1 MKYKRT
7 HIDKLKTLLFGK
19 DLRITEGGRYTEER
33 EFDYT
38 SYSPVEKY
46 IRPQEIPYENAY
58 FITDFGAVAN
68 DKSVDN
74 SKHINRCINAC
85 AENGGGFVV
94 VSGGAYTTKTIELKS
109 NVTLFICS
117 DSSLIAEESGE
128 GFEHKA
134 LVYAN
139 GCENIGITGG
149 GTINGNGHLFGRKPL
164 FDKNV
169 TEPAEVIDVI
179 QMRRDYR
186 AQLRFA
192 HPSKYGRLVV
202 LENCKKIHIDNVI
215 LKDSASWTLRTTRC
229 EDLTIEN
236 LVINNNR
243 HVCNTD
249 GIDLM
254 QTSNAEIRHC
264 FISCADDGIVLK
276 NAIWEGCDGAMS
288 NVHIKDCEVISCTNA
303 FKIGTETTYPITDVT
318 VENCRFFMT
327 DLYPGSVSG
336 ISIESVDGSEVADVT
351 VKNIEMS
358 RCTCPIFLRLANR
371 NRAALV
377 NEQSASAIEYGVKP
391 EGKGIDAKS
400 FDMTGKMHGI
410 TIENITAKDIELPVI
425 IAGFKQ
431 KGEIRRIKDVTLKN
445 IKLEYRNAREIY
457 DKRLFIPEYS
467 REYPEGWRFRNLP
480 AYAIWA
486 RHAEN
491 IKIEAFSCTPAP
503 DTWKK
508 EYIFNDVK

>member
-215 LKDSASWTLRTTRC
+215 LKAT
-229 EDLTIEN
+229 
-236 LVINNNR
+236 
-243 HVCNTD
+243 
-249 GIDLM
+249 
-254 QTSNAEIRHC
+254 Q
-264 FISCADDGIVLK
+264 
-276 NAIWEGCDGAMS
+276 
-288 NVHIKDCEVISCTNA
+288 
-303 FKIGTETTYPITDVT
+303 
-318 VENCRFFMT
+318 
-327 DLYPGSVSG
+327 
-336 ISIESVDGSEVADVT
+336 
-351 VKNIEMS
+351 
-358 RCTCPIFLRLANR
+358 
-371 NRAALV
+371 
-377 NEQSASAIEYGVKP
+377 
-391 EGKGIDAKS
+391 
-400 FDMTGKMHGI
+400 
-410 TIENITAKDIELPVI
+410 
-425 IAGFKQ
+425 
-431 KGEIRRIKDVTLKN
+431 
-445 IKLEYRNAREIY
+445 
-457 DKRLFIPEYS
+457 
-467 REYPEGWRFRNLP
+467 
-480 AYAIWA
+480 
-486 RHAEN
+486 
-491 IKIEAFSCTPAP
+491 
-503 DTWKK
+503 
-508 EYIFNDVK
+508 